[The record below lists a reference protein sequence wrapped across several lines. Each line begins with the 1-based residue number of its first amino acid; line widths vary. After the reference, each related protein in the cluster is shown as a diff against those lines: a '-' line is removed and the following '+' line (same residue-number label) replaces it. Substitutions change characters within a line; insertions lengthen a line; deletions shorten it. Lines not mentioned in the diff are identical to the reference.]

1 MAVCIYTRCSTKAQ
15 DLEAQLSACRKYC
28 EYKGYEVVAEYAE
41 KVSGS
46 GKVPRPEYSRM
57 LRALRNREYDGVVV
71 FRLDRLGRN
80 ARELSLLLEEF
91 EHKGIGVY
99 SATESYDTSTAIG
112 RAMRE
117 MVFIFAQ
124 LEREQIS
131 EATTARLA
139 AVKASGKRLGRKPGS
154 RDRKR
159 RCRSGYIQRWL
170 NKRGANSKA
179 SAVGVVA

>member
-1 MAVCIYTRCSTKAQ
+1 MALYARVSTKSQ
-15 DLEAQLSACRKYC
+15 DLESQLLACRKYC
-28 EYKGYEVVAEYAE
+28 EYRGYEVGTEFTE
-41 KVSGS
+41 RVSGS
-46 GKVPRPEYSRM
+46 GKVPRPEYSKM
-57 LRALRNREYDGVVV
+57 LKALRNREYDGVVV

-91 EHKGIGVY
+91 EHKGLGVY
-99 SATESYDTSTAIG
+99 SVTESYDTSTAIG

-139 AVKASGKRLGRKPGS
+139 AIKAAGKKLGRPDGS
-154 RDRKR
+154 KDKKKR
-159 RCRSGYIQRWL
+159 RKSGYFLRYA
-170 NKRGANSKA
+170 NK
-179 SAVGVVA
+179 GVAD

>member
-1 MAVCIYTRCSTKAQ
+1 MKVAIYVRCSTKSQ
-15 DLEAQLSACRKYC
+15 DLESQLSACRRYC
-28 EYKGYEVVAEYAE
+28 EYKGYAIAAEYAE

-46 GKVPRPEYSRM
+46 GKQRRPEYAAM
-57 LRALRNREYDGVVV
+57 VAALRKRQFDAVVS

-80 ARELSLLLEEF
+80 ARELALLIEELESR
-91 EHKGIGVY
+91 GIKVL
-99 SATESYDTSTAIG
+99 SVTESFDTSTALG

-117 MVFIFAQ
+117 IVFIFAQ

-154 RDRKR
+154 KDRKKR
-159 RCRSGYIQRWL
+159 NKSGYLLRYA
-170 NKRGANSKA
+170 NKRGCSPQAN
-179 SAVGVVA
+179 GVSVNG

>member
-1 MAVCIYTRCSTKAQ
+1 MRVCIYARCSTKAQ
-15 DLEAQLSACRKYC
+15 DLEAQLSACRRYC
-28 EYKGYEVVAEYAE
+28 EYKGFEVVDEYAE

-46 GKVPRPEYSRM
+46 GKMPRPEYAKM
-57 LRALRNREYDGVVV
+57 LATLRRREYDGVVV

-91 EHKGIGVY
+91 EHKGIEVF
-99 SATESYDTSTAIG
+99 STTESYDTSTAIG

-154 RDRKR
+154 KDRKKR
-159 RCRSGYIQRWL
+159 NKSGYLLRWV
-170 NKRGANSKA
+170 NKRGVSVEANR
-179 SAVGVVA
+179 VRVNG

>member
-1 MAVCIYTRCSTKAQ
+1 MRVCIYARCSTKAQ
-15 DLEAQLSACRKYC
+15 DLESQLSACRRYC
-28 EYKGYEVVAEYAE
+28 EYKGFEVVDEYAE

-46 GKVPRPEYSRM
+46 GKVPRPEYAKM
-57 LRALRNREYDGVVV
+57 LAALRRREYDGVVV

-91 EHKGIGVY
+91 EHKGIEVF
-99 SATESYDTSTAIG
+99 STTESYDTSTAIG

-154 RDRKR
+154 KDRKKR
-159 RCRSGYIQRWL
+159 NKSGYLLRYA
-170 NKRGANSKA
+170 NKRGYGSQAN
-179 SAVGVVA
+179 GVSVNA